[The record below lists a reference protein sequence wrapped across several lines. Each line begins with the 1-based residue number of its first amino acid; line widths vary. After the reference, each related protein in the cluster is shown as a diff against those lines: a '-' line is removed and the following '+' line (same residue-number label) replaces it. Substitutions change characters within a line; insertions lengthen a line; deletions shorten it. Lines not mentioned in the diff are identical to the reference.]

1 MYFWEAGGEMT
12 AVTVAWRSADLR
24 PLSDGTLAQL
34 DGWFR
39 AASYMSVGQIYL
51 FNNPLLRRLE
61 AGVGATV
68 ATPGDNES
76 AVLKLVG

>member
-1 MYFWEAGGEMT
+1 MYLWEAGGEMT

-24 PLSDGTLAQL
+24 PLSGGMLAQL

-39 AASYMSVGQIYL
+39 AANYLSVGQKYL
-51 FNNPLLRRLE
+51 LNNPLLRRIE
-61 AGVGATV
+61 TGAGATV
-68 ATPGDNES
+68 ATPGDNEW